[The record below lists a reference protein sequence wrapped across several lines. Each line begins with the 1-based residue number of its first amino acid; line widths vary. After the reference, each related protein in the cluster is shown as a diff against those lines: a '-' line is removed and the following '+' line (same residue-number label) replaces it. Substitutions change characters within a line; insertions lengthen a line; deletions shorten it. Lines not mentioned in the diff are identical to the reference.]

1 MQIRIAEGL
10 ALPFTQKDL
19 TQRGHAIEC
28 RVCAEDPDANFIPNP
43 GKIETLRVPGGPGVR
58 DDSGVYEGFE
68 VPMFYDP
75 LISKLVV
82 HAETREGAIARMLR
96 AVSEY
101 RITGIKTTLPFF
113 DRALRHP
120 KFIEGDF
127 DTSFVGRLQGEN
139 DARVRATEI
148 AMAVAA
154 VATYRAR
161 RRSKAD
167 TAGGKGEGSLWW
179 RLGNRDSVTRL

>member
-1 MQIRIAEGL
+1 M
-10 ALPFTQKDL
+10 
-19 TQRGHAIEC
+19 
-28 RVCAEDPDANFIPNP
+28 
-43 GKIETLRVPGGPGVR
+43 R

-82 HAETREGAIARMLR
+82 HAETREAAIARMLR

-101 RITGIKTTLPFF
+101 KITGIKTTLPFF

-120 KFIEGDF
+120 KFIEGDY
-127 DTSFVGRLQGEN
+127 DTGFVARLQAET
-139 DARVRATEI
+139 DERSRQTEI

-154 VATYRAR
+154 VVAYRAR
-161 RRSKAD
+161 RQAKA
-167 TAGGKGEGSLWW
+167 APASGPSSASSLWW

>member
-1 MQIRIAEGL
+1 M
-10 ALPFTQKDL
+10 
-19 TQRGHAIEC
+19 
-28 RVCAEDPDANFIPNP
+28 
-43 GKIETLRVPGGPGVR
+43 R

-75 LISKLVV
+75 LISKLAV
-82 HAETREGAIARMLR
+82 HADTREAAIARMLR

-101 RITGIKTTLPFF
+101 KITGIKTTLPFF

-127 DTSFVGRLQGEN
+127 DTGFVARLQAEK
-139 DARVRATEI
+139 DDRVRATEI

-154 VATYRAR
+154 VAAYRAR
-161 RRSKAD
+161 RQSR
-167 TAGGKGEGSLWW
+167 GSISPGASSSSPWW